1 MRLALPAGSACRN
14 PNRSAMDAGAVLAQ
28 CSLFAGL
35 PPPALQRL
43 AALSEPLELR
53 GGDILFGVGQPA
65 EHLYLV
71 ALGRLRARLPNGSV
85 AGDIGRLEP
94 AGEISLLSGEPHG
107 AEVQALRDSLLL
119 RLPRLPLIEFLQTY
133 PAALLALT
141 RVIVQRMRRNQ
152 REAVKE
158 TTRGGQTLALIGGC
172 GLDVVA
178 LAQRLQAA
186 LAECGSPTDLIGA
199 DTIDSVFGAGAAHAP
214 LREIEFDAQRMAW
227 IGRVE
232 NSGHHLL
239 LHAREDDTLWAERCL
254 RQADRILIAVD
265 SAEPARD
272 TALLTRLRELRPRAP
287 VELLI
292 LRREDA
298 AAGDVQG
305 WRRLGGARA
314 HYFVRPQ
321 PEPARAADYASLA
334 RQLSGRGLGL
344 VLGGGG
350 ARGFAHIGLMRA
362 LEQLKIPVDLAGGTS
377 MGAFFAALRACGA
390 DSREMQRIA
399 RETFVEHNYLNDYVL
414 PRVSLIRARKFLNRL
429 RAIFGERLIE
439 ELRLPYFAVSTN
451 LSRATTM
458 AHDSGPLA
466 TWVGTSMSVPG
477 FAPPV
482 AYRGELLVDGA
493 VTNSLPTDVMLQLGR
508 GPIIASDVSTDGS
521 LLAPGIEGPDQ
532 EALLNQ
538 AVRPPVTLIDILF
551 ASAVLTSE
559 SGVRARASRAD
570 LYLRMP
576 VSGVG
581 LFDWKQLD
589 AIVDRCCDYALPRL
603 EAFQRGLSA

>member
-1 MRLALPAGSACRN
+1 
-14 PNRSAMDAGAVLAQ
+14 MDAGTILAQ
-28 CSLFAGL
+28 CGLFAAL
-35 PPPALQRL
+35 PPPALRQL
-43 AALSEPLELR
+43 AALCEPLELR
-53 GGDILFGVGQPA
+53 GGDVLFGIGQPA

-71 ALGRLRARLPNGSV
+71 ALGRLRARLADGSV
-85 AGDIGRLEP
+85 AGDIARLEP
-94 AGEISLLSGEPHG
+94 AGEISLLSGEPHS
-107 AEVQALRDSLLL
+107 AEVHAVRDSLLL
-119 RLPRLPLIEFLQTY
+119 RLPRAPLLEFLQAH
-133 PAALLALT
+133 PATLLALT
-141 RVIVQRMRRNQ
+141 RTIVQRMRRNQ

-158 TTRGGQTLALIGGC
+158 TARRGQTLALIGGG
-172 GLDVVA
+172 GLDV
-178 LAQRLQAA
+178 AA
-186 LAECGSPTDLIGA
+186 LARRLQDALAGGGAPTELIGA
-199 DTIDSVFGAGAAHAP
+199 DTIDAVFGAGAAHAP

-227 IGRVE
+227 VGRIE
-232 NSGHHLL
+232 NSGHTLL
-239 LHAREDDTLWAERCL
+239 LHARAEDPLWAERCL
-254 RQADRILIAVD
+254 RQADRILVAVD

-272 TALLTRLRELRPRAP
+272 TALLARLRELALRTP

-292 LRREDA
+292 LRPEGV

-314 HYFVRPQ
+314 HYFLRPQ
-321 PEPARAADYASLA
+321 PESADAADWASLA

-362 LEQLKIPVDLAGGTS
+362 LEQLRIPVDLAGGTS

-390 DSREMQRIA
+390 DSHEMLRVA

-414 PRVSLIRARKFLNRL
+414 PRVSLIRGRKFLAHL
-429 RAIFGERLIE
+429 RAIFGEQRIE

-458 AHDSGPLA
+458 VHDSGPLA
-466 TWVGTSMSVPG
+466 VWIGTSMSVPG
-477 FAPPV
+477 FSPPV

-508 GPIIASDVSTDGS
+508 GPIVASDVSTDGS

-538 AVRPPVTLIDILF
+538 AVRPPVSLIDILF

-559 SGVRARASRAD
+559 SGVRQRASRAD

-576 VSGVG
+576 VSGIG
-581 LFDWKQLD
+581 LFDWKQID
-589 AIVDRCCDYALPRL
+589 AIVERCCEYALPRL
-603 EAFQRGLSA
+603 EAFGSGLPVA

>member
-1 MRLALPAGSACRN
+1 
-14 PNRSAMDAGAVLAQ
+14 MDAGAILAQ
-28 CSLFAGL
+28 CRLFAGL
-35 PPPALQRL
+35 PPAALQQL
-43 AALSEPLELR
+43 AALCEPLELR
-53 GGDILFGVGQPA
+53 GGDLLFGVGQPA

-71 ALGRLRARLPNGSV
+71 ALGRLRVRLPDGSV

-94 AGEISLLSGEPHG
+94 AGEISLLSGEPHS

-119 RLPRLPLIEFLQTY
+119 RLPRLPLLEFLQAY
-133 PAALLALT
+133 PAVLLALT
-141 RVIVQRMRRNQ
+141 RTLVQRMRRNQ
-152 REAVKE
+152 REAVKD
-158 TTRGGQTLALIGGC
+158 TARGGQTLALIGAG
-172 GLDVVA
+172 GLDVAV
-178 LAQRLQAA
+178 LARRLQGA
-186 LAECGSPTDLIGA
+186 LAEHGAPTELIDAG
-199 DTIDSVFGAGAAHAP
+199 TIDAVFGAGAAHAP

-227 IGRVE
+227 IGRIE
-232 NSGHHLL
+232 NSGHTLL
-239 LHAREDDTLWAERCL
+239 LQAREDDPVWAERCL

-265 SAEPARD
+265 SGEPARD
-272 TALLTRLRELRPRAP
+272 TALLARLRELALRTP

-292 LRREDA
+292 LRPDGA

-321 PEPARAADYASLA
+321 PEPASSADYASVA
-334 RQLSGRGLGL
+334 RQLSGHGLGL

-350 ARGFAHIGLMRA
+350 ARAFAHIGLMRA
-362 LEQLKIPVDLAGGTS
+362 LEQLRIPVDLAGGTS

-390 DSREMQRIA
+390 DSYEMQRIA
-399 RETFVEHNYLNDYVL
+399 RETFIEHTYLNDYVL
-414 PRVSLIRARKFLNRL
+414 PRVSLIRGRKFLAHL
-429 RAIFGERLIE
+429 RAIFGERCIE

-458 AHDSGPLA
+458 VHDSGPLA
-466 TWVGTSMSVPG
+466 VWVGTSMSVPG
-477 FAPPV
+477 FSPPV

-508 GPIIASDVSTDGS
+508 GPIVASDVSTDGS

-538 AVRPPVTLIDILF
+538 AVRPPVSLIDILF

-559 SGVRARASRAD
+559 SGVRARAARAD

-603 EAFQRGLSA
+603 EAFARGLSAA